1 MVVAEYNPAAT
12 IFFHFIKTHLKQNI
26 KNSKP
31 RFQVKKMNS
40 TLLKKIFSSVF
51 ILFVSVSL
59 FALPGVESKIAD
71 ISGQFVYYKDSTFE
85 RESYFGIIYY
95 DEGTYGL
102 RYFAPAQTYVSP
114 LKPKKDI
121 FILFSLDSTKN
132 YVELTGERILS
143 AVTPDDTDII
153 NYLHDMIYELTSRR
167 QKAGQVNENLSV
179 SQDFEQFGGTVTIN
193 FNPLIP
199 IFNISN
205 ICDSTGKPV
214 FNLITCGQ
222 LASSADENFSAFE
235 GLPLKTQDNHTNFK
249 LNKKSSKQKIEYK
262 KTEQFTQKITLDSQ
276 WTAKAENFYTLSS
289 NAILALDVIDFSNED
304 SGKKTKIIENLLRRF
319 TLGTDGTY
327 PYSELTSINSS
338 KKSTIVK
345 NLFFNDISKSFTR
358 DFKILTQLDEN
369 HIALL
374 SLTVF
379 QETYS
384 QNSKYFDSILKS
396 YSAK

>member
-1 MVVAEYNPAAT
+1 M
-12 IFFHFIKTHLKQNI
+12 
-26 KNSKP
+26 NSK
-31 RFQVKKMNS
+31 
-40 TLLKKIFSSVF
+40 LLKKIFFSIS
-51 ILFVSVSL
+51 LFLVSFSL
-59 FALPGVESKIAD
+59 FALPGVEPKIAD
-71 ISGQFVYYKDSTFE
+71 TSGQFVYYKDSTFE

-102 RYFAPAQTYVSP
+102 RYFAPAQTDVSP

-143 AVTPDDTDII
+143 AITPEDTDII
-153 NYLHDMIYELTSRR
+153 NYLHDMIYELTARR
-167 QKAGQVNENLSV
+167 QKAGEVSNHLSV
-179 SQDFEQFGGTVTIN
+179 QQDFEQFGGSVTIN
-193 FNPLIP
+193 FDPLIP
-199 IFNISN
+199 LFNIKN
-205 ICDSTGKPV
+205 ICDSTGKTV
-214 FNLITCGQ
+214 FNLLTSGQ

-249 LNKKSSKQKIEYK
+249 LNKSSSKQKIEYK
-262 KTEQFTQKITLDSQ
+262 KNEHFTQKIALDSQ
-276 WTAKAENFYTLSS
+276 WTAKAENLYTLSS
-289 NAILALDVIDFSNED
+289 NAVVALDVLDFSNED
-304 SGKKTKIIENLLRRF
+304 SSKKQQLIDTLLRRF
-319 TLGTDGTY
+319 SLGSDGTY
-327 PYSELTSINSS
+327 PYSELTKITSS
-338 KKSTIVK
+338 KNSTTVE

-358 DFKILTQLDEN
+358 DFKILTTLDEN
-369 HIALL
+369 HFALL

>member
-1 MVVAEYNPAAT
+1 
-12 IFFHFIKTHLKQNI
+12 
-26 KNSKP
+26 
-31 RFQVKKMNS
+31 MNS
-40 TLLKKIFSSVF
+40 TILKKIFFSVSIF
-51 ILFVSVSL
+51 FVSFSL
-59 FALPGVESKIAD
+59 FALPGVNSKIAD
-71 ISGQFVYYKDSTFE
+71 TSGQFVYYKDSTFE

-102 RYFAPAQTYVSP
+102 RYFAPAQTDVSP

-121 FILFSLDSTKN
+121 FILFSLDSTKD

-143 AVTPDDTDII
+143 AINPDDTDII
-153 NYLHDMIYELTSRR
+153 NYLHDLIYELTARR
-167 QKAGQVNENLSV
+167 QKAGQVSEKLSV
-179 SQDFEQFGGTVTIN
+179 QQDFEQFGGTVTIN
-193 FNPLIP
+193 FDPLIP
-199 IFNISN
+199 VFNIKN
-205 ICDSTGKPV
+205 ICDSTGKAV
-214 FNLITCGQ
+214 FNLVTSGQ

-235 GLPLKTQDNHTNFK
+235 GLPLKTQDTHTDFN
-249 LNKKSSKQKIEYK
+249 LYKKALRQKIEYK
-262 KTEQFTQKITLDSQ
+262 KSEQFTQKITLDSQ
-276 WTAKAENFYTLSS
+276 WTAKAQNFYTLSS

-304 SGKKTKIIENLLRRF
+304 SEQKTKITGNLLRRF

-327 PYSELTSINSS
+327 PYSELTKLNSS
-338 KKSTIVK
+338 KKSTAIE

>member
-1 MVVAEYNPAAT
+1 MVVAEFKSYSHH
-12 IFFHFIKTHLKQNI
+12 FFSLIKSPIKQKKQNQI
-26 KNSKP
+26 SGN
-31 RFQVKKMNS
+31 KMNS
-40 TLLKKIFSSVF
+40 TILKKIFFSVSIF
-51 ILFVSVSL
+51 LVSFSL
-59 FALPGVESKIAD
+59 FALPGVNSKIAD
-71 ISGQFVYYKDSTFE
+71 TSGQFVYYKDSTFE

-102 RYFAPAQTYVSP
+102 RYFAPAQTDVSP

-121 FILFSLDSTKN
+121 FILFSLDSTKD

-143 AVTPDDTDII
+143 AINPDDTDIV
-153 NYLHDMIYELTSRR
+153 NYLHDLIYELTARR
-167 QKAGQVNENLSV
+167 QKAGQVSEKLSV
-179 SQDFEQFGGTVTIN
+179 QQDFEQFGGTVTIN
-193 FNPLIP
+193 FDPLIP
-199 IFNISN
+199 IFNIKN
-205 ICDSTGKPV
+205 ICDSTGKTV
-214 FNLITCGQ
+214 FSLVTSGQ

-235 GLPLKTQDNHTNFK
+235 GLPLKTQDTHTTFN
-249 LNKKSSKQKIEYK
+249 LDKKASRQKIEYK
-262 KTEQFTQKITLDSQ
+262 KSEQFTQKITLDSQ
-276 WTAKAENFYTLSS
+276 WIAKAQNFYTLSS

-304 SGKKTKIIENLLRRF
+304 SEQKTKITGNLLRRF

-327 PYSELTSINSS
+327 PYSELTKLNSS
-338 KKSTIVK
+338 KKSIAIE

-358 DFKILTQLDEN
+358 DFKILTHLDEN